1 MTTTISAAAS
11 PALANDMISKA
22 LQEEPAAPEINILPP
37 SDTSVTLPGGYIT
50 ATGEVINQAEIRE
63 LNGKD
68 EEAISRSSNIGKAI
82 VTILQRG
89 TVKIGDQKV
98 DDKILDSLLSGDR
111 DMLLLAIFKATF
123 GETVDLNA
131 YCEGCEEVK
140 TVNVNLTTDIPVKV
154 LTDPIGDRVFT
165 VQGKN
170 NEITVKL
177 PTGLIQKELITN
189 SDKTSAELTTLL
201 LEGTVVQIDG
211 NPVLSKIQVQNLGIV
226 DRRTIVEEIDKRVS
240 GPQFDDLKITCPD
253 CESEVTVPIN
263 LGALFQL

>member
-1 MTTTISAAAS
+1 M
-11 PALANDMISKA
+11 ANDMISKA
-22 LQEEPAAPEINILPP
+22 LQEEPAAPEITILPP

-50 ATGEVINQAEIRE
+50 ATGEVITQAEIRE

-68 EEAISRSSNIGKAI
+68 EEAISRASNIGKAI

-98 DDKILDSLLSGDR
+98 DDKILDNLLSGDR

-131 YCEGCEEVK
+131 FCEGCNEVK
-140 TVNVNLTTDIPVKV
+140 TVNINLTTDIPVKV
-154 LTDPIGDRVFT
+154 LTDPISDRVFT
-165 VQGKN
+165 VQGKK
-170 NEITVKL
+170 NEVTVKL

-211 NPVLSKIQVQNLGIV
+211 NPVLSKMQVQNLGIV